1 MLNSHILRTLF
12 IHKLLLLLSLLLSSH
27 ASADIFNAGEFR
39 LTQGEEENSYILTAQ
54 LPTVVI
60 KSTELT
66 LPDSC
71 KMQMI
76 NNQAFGNKSQLK
88 YEFICSEKFSQ
99 DAVIVTPWNL
109 DGATFQL
116 ITQERKASLALK
128 RSLNTM
134 VIPLLELSDNK
145 LTKVETIKRYFWQGI
160 LHIWFGWDHL
170 AFVMCLC
177 LLARGYKLLKLVT
190 AFTVG
195 HSVTLALSFYQV
207 VSVAIAPIEVLI
219 AFSIVLMA
227 REAFLHQTN
236 KANSQQ
242 SSRALGTSTIVVILF
257 GLIHGLGFASALE
270 ELGVPQNEIGLAL
283 LFFNVGVEAG
293 QVMFILAIALLSQLT
308 HNEKI
313 KRYSRT
319 AALFFV
325 GSLGAFWSIERVAGF

>member
-1 MLNSHILRTLF
+1 MLNRQILRTLLM
-12 IHKLLLLLSLLLSSH
+12 HKFLLLICLFLSAY

-39 LTQGEEENSYILTAQ
+39 LIQGEEENSFILTAQ

-60 KSTELT
+60 KSTELR
-66 LPDSC
+66 LPKSC
-71 KMQMI
+71 EMQMT

-88 YEFICSEKFSQ
+88 YEFTCNEAFSQ
-99 DAVIVTPWNL
+99 DAEIITPWNL

-116 ITQERKASLALK
+116 ITQERKASLVLK

-134 VIPLLELSDNK
+134 VIPLSELSDNK

-227 REAFLHQTN
+227 REAFLHQTS
-236 KANSQQ
+236 KANNHQ
-242 SSRALGTSTIVVILF
+242 SSRALGTSTIVAILF

-283 LFFNVGVEAG
+283 LFFNIGIEAG
-293 QVMFILAIALLSQLT
+293 QVMFILAISLLSQLT
-308 HNEKI
+308 RNEKI
-313 KRYSRT
+313 KYYSRNV
-319 AALFFV
+319 ALFFV